1 MKFDLKSLNWS
12 NIVAALF
19 ALGIVMTTEPAAAA
33 TGLAAM
39 LIVWIVNYIIQTFDW
54 KPRRAWLTNGLY
66 VVALILA
73 ALFQTVQLPPF
84 PAWGGDLAVFVD
96 GLADFLKGCAPIVT
110 SIMASAMI
118 FYNAIQPLVFDKLP
132 DLPALL
138 KSRKVGQGMVE
149 YALILVLVAV
159 VVIAALSLMGPI
171 VKEVFETINAS
182 L

>member
-1 MKFDLKSLNWS
+1 
-12 NIVAALF
+12 VF
-19 ALGIVMTTEPAAAA
+19 ALGIVTTTEPAAAA

-39 LIVWIVNYIIQTFDW
+39 LIVWIVNYIIQTFEV

-73 ALFQTVQLPPF
+73 GLFQPVKLPPF
-84 PAWGGDLAVFVD
+84 PAWGGDLAMFVD
-96 GLADFLKGCAPIVT
+96 GLAGFLKGCAPIVT

-118 FYNAIQPLVFDKLP
+118 FYNALQPLVFDKLP

-138 KSRKVGQGMVE
+138 KPRKPGQGMVE

-159 VVIAALSLMGPI
+159 VVIAALSILGPLVADI
-171 VKEVFETINAS
+171 FSTINAS